1 MNSYLKS
8 FLLVIA
14 VSFSFAVSGQINFK
28 KGWVITLQNDTLYGR
43 INDRGGYANAK
54 LCVFHQKKGP
64 TFRYTPQ
71 DIKAYRVLK
80 DKYYV
85 ARKVYVRGQ
94 YRYFFID
101 VLLKGD
107 VSLYHNWKNK
117 DLAYYIE
124 TKDKDMVGLINEEVM
139 LRYKPQGNV
148 AVVYSPTYILSNK
161 IFRDTLRSFFS
172 DSKNVQ
178 SQINTVE
185 YDPKSLTRIT
195 KAYIHDICKGTNCI
209 NYERDLRAYSPRF
222 GIYAG
227 ISRNEMSFLPSVKGV
242 NSKEAPWTIPAKQF
256 NSNPLG
262 IFVNFPLKKLNDRL
276 SFQIEA
282 VYNERVYKEMLGIPL
297 YEFFGDTIEINTQ
310 TVGFP
315 LLFKYQIGRGF
326 ISPSI
331 GIGKEWAFVIKDKVL
346 IDSNKDIMV
355 HAIQK
360 GGWLA
365 EVGLNFKLAKHLT
378 LFSNI
383 RYQTGKN
390 MIKMKGSEFSGY
402 NTVKKSAYFV
412 KEYDNTYTS
421 LLVGLKF

>member
-1 MNSYLKS
+1 MSSYLKS
-8 FLLVIA
+8 FLLLIA
-14 VSFSFAVSGQINFK
+14 VSFSLAGNGQINFK
-28 KGWVITLQNDTLYGR
+28 KGYVITLQNDTLYGR

-54 LCVFHQKKGP
+54 ICVFHQKKGP

-71 DIKAYRVLK
+71 DIKAYQMFN

-117 DLAYYIE
+117 DMSYYIE
-124 TKDKDMVGLINEEVM
+124 KKDKDMVGLINEEVM
-139 LRYKPQGNV
+139 LRYKPEGNV

-161 IFRDTLRSFFS
+161 IFKDTLSSFFS
-172 DSKNVQ
+172 DSKKVQ
-178 SQINTVE
+178 DQINSVE
-185 YDPKSLTRIT
+185 YDPKSLTQIT
-195 KAYIHDICKGTNCI
+195 KAYIHDRCKGKDCI

-222 GIYAG
+222 GVFAG
-227 ISRNEMSFLPSVKGV
+227 ISQNEMSFLPSVKGV
-242 NSKEAPWTIPAKQF
+242 NSKEALFTIPAKKF
-256 NSNPLG
+256 NSNPIG
-262 IFVNFPLKKLNDRL
+262 IFVNFPLTKLNDRL
-276 SFQIEA
+276 SFQIEG
-282 VYNERVYKEMLGIPL
+282 VYNERVYKEEFISLN
-297 YEFFGDTIEINTQ
+297 EFFGNNIEINTQ
-310 TVGFP
+310 TVSFP

-331 GIGKEWAFVIKDKVL
+331 GVGKEWGFVIKDKVV
-346 IDSNKDIMV
+346 IDETKDLMI
-355 HAIQK
+355 HPIQK

-365 EVGLNFKLAKHLT
+365 EAGLNFKFSKHLT
-378 LFSNI
+378 LFSNV

-390 MIKMKGSEFSGY
+390 LIQMNGTQLSGY

-412 KEYDNTYTS
+412 KEYDITYTT